1 MTRAKLT
8 FAYLFSTLVMLLSI
22 EILLG
27 VQVFAQL
34 EYKDQF
40 GKLSVQVPKNWTIS
54 SSTVKE
60 NSVAISIDSS
70 DQDPVTITIIASNRG
85 TRASQDTFEQVIREQ
100 NMDTVSALPGA
111 TLVQD
116 TDCTKYTID
125 GHKACSVVY
134 TVSRDQYTQKNMDMD
149 FVTDKQDFT
158 LSVTGPINNFD
169 KNLPIVE
176 KILYSIKSP

>member
-8 FAYLFSTLVMLLSI
+8 FAYMFSTLVMLLSI

-70 DQDPVTITIIASNRG
+70 DQDPVTITMIASNRG

-100 NMDTVSALPGA
+100 NMDTVSALPSA
-111 TLVQD
+111 KLVQD

-134 TVSRDQYTQKNMDMD
+134 TISRDQYTQKNMDMD
-149 FVTDKQDFT
+149 FVTDKQ
-158 LSVTGPINNFD
+158 
-169 KNLPIVE
+169 
-176 KILYSIKSP
+176 

>member
-1 MTRAKLT
+1 MTRPELT
-8 FAYLFSTLVMLLSI
+8 FACLFSTLVILLSI
-22 EILLG
+22 EILVSG
-27 VQVFAQL
+27 QAFAQL

-40 GKLSVQVPKNWTIS
+40 GKLSIQLPQNWTIS

-70 DQDPVTITIIASNRG
+70 DQDPVTITMIASNRG
-85 TRASQDTFEQVIREQ
+85 TRASQDTYEQVIREQ
-100 NMDTVSALPGA
+100 NRDTVSALPGA

-116 TDCTKYTID
+116 TDCAKYTID
-125 GHKACSVVY
+125 GHRACSVVF
-134 TVSRDQYTQKNMDMD
+134 TVTTAQYTQKEMDMD
-149 FVTDKQDFT
+149 FVTDKQWFT
-158 LSVTGPINNFD
+158 LSIAGPIDNFD

>member
-1 MTRAKLT
+1 MTRAKIT
-8 FAYLFSTLVMLLSI
+8 FASLLSTLVMFLSI
-22 EILLG
+22 EIFLVG
-27 VQVFAQL
+27 QTFAQF

-40 GKLSVQVPKNWTIS
+40 GKLSIQVPQNWTIS
-54 SSTVKE
+54 SSTVKD

-70 DQDPVTITIIASNRG
+70 DQDPVTITMIASNRG

-100 NMDTVSALPGA
+100 NRDTVTSLPGA

-125 GHKACSVVY
+125 GHKTCSVVY
-134 TVSRDQYTQKNMDMD
+134 TVSRGQYTQKNMDLD

-158 LSVTGPINNFD
+158 LSVTGPIDNFD